1 MVVLGAV
8 AVATIL
14 PVLFFLVFI
23 IGIPLTGLT
32 IFLVQNGKLIAILV
46 AVLIVFM
53 LVTRKK

>member
-1 MVVLGAV
+1 MVILGAV

-23 IGIPLTGLT
+23 LGIPLTGLT

-53 LVTRKK
+53 LVRGKK

>member
-23 IGIPLTGLT
+23 LGIPLTGLT

-46 AVLIVFM
+46 AVLIVY
-53 LVTRKK
+53 LLATRKK

>member
-1 MVVLGAV
+1 MVILGAV
-8 AVATIL
+8 AVVTIL

-23 IGIPLTGLT
+23 LGIPLTGLT

-46 AVLIVFM
+46 SVLIVYL